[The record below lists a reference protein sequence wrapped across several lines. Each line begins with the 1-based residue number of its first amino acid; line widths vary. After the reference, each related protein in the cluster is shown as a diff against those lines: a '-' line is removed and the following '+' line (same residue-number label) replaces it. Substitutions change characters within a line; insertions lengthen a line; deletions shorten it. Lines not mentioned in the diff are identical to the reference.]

1 MDSAARNA
9 VRRSR
14 SVLAVIVVA
23 WGASLLLPALAVGG
37 GPRLS
42 GLDLLL
48 QGWQGTSR
56 GVYAWLANP
65 LFAAAVAAKA
75 MDFERIA
82 FGCAGGAVLL
92 GLTSFVTEDILR
104 ERMQS
109 VPELTFLA
117 GFWLWGAALLAL
129 FVWSSLTV
137 YLQYRDHLRQ

>member
-1 MDSAARNA
+1 MDTAAGNA
-9 VRRSR
+9 VRGRA
-14 SVLAVIVVA
+14 VLAAIVAA
-23 WGASLLLPALAVGG
+23 WAVSLLLPAIAAAG

-75 MDFERIA
+75 AGFERTA
-82 FGCAGGAVLL
+82 FGCAGSAVLL
-92 GLTSFVTEDILR
+92 GLTSFVAEDILR
-104 ERMQS
+104 ERMPS
-109 VPELTFLA
+109 VPELTFLV

-129 FVWSSLTV
+129 FVWSWRTV
-137 YLQYRDHLRQ
+137 YLQYRNHLPR